1 MTEKEMK
8 RKRVNAAARE
18 RRRKRRKRAVMVERI
33 VIALIGVVILV
44 GGTVIV
50 WNMMPDIKVARQLNE
65 ADEYAETQAYDE
77 AIASCEEALKI
88 DSTSVE
94 AYRSMAGIY
103 LTKEDWEAAEQVL
116 YRGWESTQDESLL
129 KEYCVYLLNDAVE
142 DINAGICT
150 LDTLDKC
157 IQAIE
162 KNPDSEDCYNLLNA
176 CYGRLFMS
184 EGDELFCNGT
194 GEESCIFNHYLTSM
208 NQMLQIYES
217 TGKEELKAEII
228 KYAQP
233 QNETLWLEVEH
244 LQEYKELLDRV
255 AALDTVDTL
264 QQLDACVEKAI
275 WAQDIFAQAFTI
287 FQSGD
292 FEPIKDFMQSEEYI
306 AIRDQF
312 MDGTMDYW
320 YGKTYIPVSRE
331 KLKLYRIDGEWNFS
345 FADFDECPETEGV
358 IKIWGVKQDDGGV
371 QRLSISYEPA
381 SENGEYFPHTA
392 YEFMYLYSNVRIK
405 GVDVPQMNYRFET
418 RTETPEGTVSE
429 VIGDWG
435 GEHEWQMEY

>member
-65 ADEYAETQAYDE
+65 ADEYAETQAYDQ

-103 LTKEDWEAAEQVL
+103 LTKEDREAAEQVL

-142 DINAGICT
+142 EINAGICT

-157 IQAIE
+157 IRAIE
-162 KNPDSEDCYNLLNA
+162 KDPDSEDGYNLLNA

-194 GEESCIFNHYLTSM
+194 GEDSCIFDHYLTSM
-208 NQMLQIYES
+208 NQLLQIYES

-233 QNETLWLEVEH
+233 QNETLWLEIEH

-255 AALDTVDTL
+255 AALDTADTL

-287 FQSGD
+287 FQSGN
-292 FEPIKDFMQSEEYI
+292 FEPIKEFMQSEEYI
-306 AIRDQF
+306 TIRDQF

-331 KLKLYRIDGEWNFS
+331 KMKLYRIDGEWHFS
-345 FADFDECPETEGV
+345 FADFDDCPETEGV

-381 SENGEYFPHTA
+381 SENGEYFPHTT

-418 RTETPEGTVSE
+418 RTEMPEETVSE